1 MPTETSVQIQGLLT
15 RLHDG
20 DADALAPLAARAYE
34 RLRRLAGG
42 LLRHGFPA
50 VEAQHELDSVLH
62 EAWPRIFRAVEHT
75 KPSTVA
81 DFTRLAAHKIRQ
93 VLLDLADRKRR
104 RDRRERPWPSDGP
117 DPHPESWRRESAL
130 YDAARDTDDPETL
143 ARWTEV
149 HRAVESLPEAER
161 RVFEACYYLGLTQV
175 EAASLLVLHPRQV
188 SRLWVAATARLADR
202 VFGPDD
208 SGDFRGRPV

>member
-42 LLRHGFPA
+42 LLRRGFPA
-50 VEAQHELDSVLH
+50 VEARHELDSVLH

-75 KPSTVA
+75 TPTTVA

-93 VLLDLADRKRR
+93 VLLDLAERQRR
-104 RDRRERPWPSDGP
+104 RDRREHPWPSDGP
-117 DPHPESWRRESAL
+117 DPRPGSWRRGSARH
-130 YDAARDTDDPETL
+130 ATTRNADDPETL
-143 ARWTEV
+143 ALWTEV

-175 EAASLLVLHPRQV
+175 EAASLLGLRPRQV

-208 SGDFRGRPV
+208 SDDFRGLPV